1 MDHLVYNLWILRL
14 FGGIFPKMGFS
25 KVIWWHIPEDGIC
38 MVELFEAL
46 VLTLQWSFN
55 PASRFVDIIMW
66 RRNFKLDKPPC
77 TTLWCYNN
85 NILSYCLHWWSKVT
99 NVPYRTTSHC
109 WGRMIWIGSDQ
120 WTYSYQDG
128 RVMVYHRLAQV
139 RDFQTLNQ
147 VYFGNWFRCCNIYRP
162 LNYTHVHM
170 CEKWGTFGQLS
181 ASSIGSMATN

>member
-77 TTLWCYNN
+77 TTL
-85 NILSYCLHWWSKVT
+85 
-99 NVPYRTTSHC
+99 
-109 WGRMIWIGSDQ
+109 
-120 WTYSYQDG
+120 
-128 RVMVYHRLAQV
+128 
-139 RDFQTLNQ
+139 
-147 VYFGNWFRCCNIYRP
+147 
-162 LNYTHVHM
+162 
-170 CEKWGTFGQLS
+170 
-181 ASSIGSMATN
+181 